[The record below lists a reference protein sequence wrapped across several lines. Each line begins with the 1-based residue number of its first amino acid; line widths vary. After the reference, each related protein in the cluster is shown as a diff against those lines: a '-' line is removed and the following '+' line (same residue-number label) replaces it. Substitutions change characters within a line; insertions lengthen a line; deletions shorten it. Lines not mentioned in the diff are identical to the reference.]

1 MSRVGSGTGANSIS
15 YRAQSIEKAAVYS
28 NIRILCIPESNLH
41 QHYLTELHRRCL
53 MVYIHHHILRIHSPI
68 NETNSELYSKVIDN
82 LNEKNN
88 QMYETLKIL
97 TSGIE
102 TLITDSTSLN
112 NGYLQ
117 LKSSVDVYREE
128 HLKLRKSEEEKNALI
143 SAVQLNQEILQQSLT
158 DLKQTVENV
167 EHISYNG
174 TFIWR
179 LENIAQHMA
188 DALSDKQ
195 LSLYSPPFYSSP
207 TGYKMC
213 MRIHLG
219 GDGHARKSHISLFF
233 VLMKGEYDA
242 KLPFVCSINPN
253 NGDIL
258 SSHFDLM
265 LVQRHFTFP

>member
-1 MSRVGSGTGANSIS
+1 
-15 YRAQSIEKAAVYS
+15 
-28 NIRILCIPESNLH
+28 IPESNLH

-242 KLPFVCSINPN
+242 ILQWPFHFKVTFCLFDQSEQRRHIVESFRPDVSSTSFHIPLTTMNVASGIPKLIIRCV
-253 NGDIL
+253 G
-258 SSHFDLM
+258 
-265 LVQRHFTFP
+265 